1 MKNLQDTV
9 ASVQN
14 APSSIFTKDDVLNLL
29 NRIEIP
35 KEATI
40 NPLTQFQ
47 IESLINKVIDTVRD
61 SADNMDNDCID
72 RDSAEFS
79 LSYNNTIELDSV
91 EFDTSSIGDTVTAD
105 IDDAI
110 TEWFEKAFPVTEEE
124 VSGYGYVEGTSEDN
138 NN

>member
-29 NRIEIP
+29 NGIEFP
-35 KEATI
+35 KEVTI

-61 SADNMDNDCID
+61 NADNVDNDCID

-79 LSYNNTIELDSV
+79 LNYNNCIELDSV
-91 EFDTSSIGDTVTAD
+91 EFDNSSIADTIILD
-105 IDDAI
+105 IEETI
-110 TEWFEKAFPVTEEE
+110 TEWFDKAFPESEEE
-124 VSGYGYVEGTSEDN
+124 VSEDSYVEGTSEDKN
-138 NN
+138 N

>member
-29 NRIEIP
+29 NGIEFP
-35 KEATI
+35 KEVTI

-61 SADNMDNDCID
+61 NADNVDNDCID

-79 LSYNNTIELDSV
+79 LNYNNCIGLASV
-91 EFDTSSIGDTVTAD
+91 EFDTGSIADTIILD
-105 IDDAI
+105 IEETI
-110 TEWFEKAFPVTEEE
+110 TEWFDKAFPEVEEKTMGYLTKVTIDDE
-124 VSGYGYVEGTSEDN
+124 N
-138 NN
+138 N